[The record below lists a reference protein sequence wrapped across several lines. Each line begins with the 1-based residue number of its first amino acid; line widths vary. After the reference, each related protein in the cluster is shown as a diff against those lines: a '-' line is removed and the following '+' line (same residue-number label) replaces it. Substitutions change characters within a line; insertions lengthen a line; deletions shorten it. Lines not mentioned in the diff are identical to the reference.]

1 MQIESNIYDTEE
13 WVYGANVQ
21 ILSNSITGE
30 VSVGWKYPT
39 LNTQI
44 DLIRTLDIEEMA
56 ETIYELNDK
65 SYEEIVNTLNILDF
79 VAEEVKSNRDYLK
92 RKLEEEPYCYSSVT
106 EGKIG
111 AYNSMYQFLI
121 NLKNAIIEKR
131 EE

>member
-56 ETIYELNDK
+56 EIIYELNDK
-65 SYEEIVNTLNILDF
+65 SYEEIVAF
-79 VAEEVKSNRDYLK
+79 LK
-92 RKLEEEPYCYSSVT
+92 ER
-106 EGKIG
+106 ID
-111 AYNSMYQFLI
+111 
-121 NLKNAIIEKR
+121 
-131 EE
+131 